1 MSEKFINV
9 LMHQDGCGC
18 GHHHEHEHQEEE
30 CCGGHDHNGDGECCG
45 NHDHHHDGECCGGHD
60 HHHEDSCGC
69 GHDHN
74 GDKVMIGTM
83 GGHIVGTM
91 ITHTPASLPIAEMN
105 MNLSMKDVALSIK
118 EMGGVPMQMKA
129 SMKDNQRT
137 VVMNMLGSDIYRSE
151 QEGSTEDDPTR
162 VRCRLLAVADGISS
176 EQLKEKLEEIMGY
189 FQHNSF

>member
-1 MSEKFINV
+1 MSEMFFNV

-30 CCGGHDHNGDGECCG
+30 CCGNHEHQHDGECCG
-45 NHDHHHDGECCGGHD
+45 NHEHQHDDECCGGHD
-60 HHHEDSCGC
+60 HHHEDGCGC

-105 MNLSMKDVALSIK
+105 MNLSMKDAAHFL
-118 EMGGVPMQMKA
+118 
-129 SMKDNQRT
+129 N
-137 VVMNMLGSDIYRSE
+137 
-151 QEGSTEDDPTR
+151 
-162 VRCRLLAVADGISS
+162 
-176 EQLKEKLEEIMGY
+176 
-189 FQHNSF
+189 